1 MGIHFYFC
9 ILTKNI
15 QTNFKM
21 TKKVLFPI
29 FAVFLSMTNA
39 APSVQKNENENEVIT
54 KTVPSQ
60 KYKEELLYTVKC
72 SGQCDKVKVEVNVNG
87 EADMFVSKQ
96 SDVSWSK
103 GRFNRDELLCESRLK
118 DGYELCTLDVTENEF
133 FVLIRAFEDHSEG
146 TLTIHGS
153 NLISAETQ
161 FESEAETML
170 EPEIEPQILTEYE
183 NESQILTEYEN

>member
-15 QTNFKM
+15 QINLKM
-21 TKKVLFPI
+21 NKKVLLLI
-29 FAVFLSMTNA
+29 FALVLSMTNA
-39 APSVQKNENENEVIT
+39 APSVQKNENKNEVIT

-60 KYKEELLYTVKC
+60 KYKEELLYTIKC
-72 SGQCDKVKVEVNVNG
+72 NGKCDKVKVEVDVNG
-87 EADMFVSKQ
+87 EADMFISKQ
-96 SDVSWSK
+96 HDVSWSK

-153 NLISAETQ
+153 NLISDETQ
-161 FESEAETML
+161 LESQAETM
-170 EPEIEPQILTEYE
+170 IEPQIEPQFVPYEFLTEYE
-183 NESQILTEYEN
+183 N

>member
-1 MGIHFYFC
+1 MLVPTRNSRVC
-9 ILTKNI
+9 NI
-15 QTNFKM
+15 VTFAIFHSIVALYLLRYSSFTIAMN
-21 TKKVLFPI
+21 LF
-29 FAVFLSMTNA
+29 FS
-39 APSVQKNENENEVIT
+39 ENENEVIT

-72 SGQCDKVKVEVNVNG
+72 NGKCDKVKVEVDVNG
-87 EADMFVSKQ
+87 EADMFISKQ
-96 SDVSWSK
+96 HDVSWSK
-103 GRFNRDELLCESRLK
+103 GRFDRDELLCESRLK

-161 FESEAETML
+161 LESEAVV

-183 NESQILTEYEN
+183 NEPQILTEYEN

>member
-15 QTNFKM
+15 QINLEM
-21 TKKVLFPI
+21 NKKVLLLI
-29 FAVFLSMTNA
+29 FALFLSMTNA
-39 APSVQKNENENEVIT
+39 APSVQKDENKNEVIT

-72 SGQCDKVKVEVNVNG
+72 NGHCDKVKVEVDVNG

-96 SDVSWSK
+96 HDVSWSQ

-118 DGYELCTLDVTENEF
+118 DGYESCNLDVTENEF

-146 TLTIHGS
+146 DLTIHGP
-153 NLISAETQ
+153 NLISAEIQ
-161 FESEAETML
+161 LEAQAETML
-170 EPEIEPQILTEYE
+170 EPQNEPQFVAYEFLTEYE
-183 NESQILTEYEN
+183 N

>member
-15 QTNFKM
+15 QTSFKM
-21 TKKVLFPI
+21 NNKVLLPL
-29 FAVFLSMTNA
+29 FALFLSMTNA
-39 APSVQKNENENEVIT
+39 APSVQKNVII

-72 SGQCDKVKVEVNVNG
+72 NGKCDKVKVEVDVNG
-87 EADMFVSKQ
+87 EADMFISKQ
-96 SDVSWSK
+96 YDVSWSK

-161 FESEAETML
+161 LESHAETML

-183 NESQILTEYEN
+183 NEPQILTEYEN